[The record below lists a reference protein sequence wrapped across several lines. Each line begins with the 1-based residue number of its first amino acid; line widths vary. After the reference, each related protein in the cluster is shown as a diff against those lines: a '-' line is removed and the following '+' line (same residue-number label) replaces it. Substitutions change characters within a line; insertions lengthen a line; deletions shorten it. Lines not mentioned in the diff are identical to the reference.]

1 MDRSA
6 GGVVELEGS
15 RVGTGVGSGAGP
27 GLVAGSGVRRS
38 GTGPRPVGP
47 RPVRPAAAGERVAVL
62 RRGVAVGAA
71 AGGPGGVRLLET
83 ERWRRGDRGTWS
95 HGVAAPARP
104 SRPARASSTGA
115 PDLRRRAVQDVPGRS
130 GPVTARRYALRRAV
144 AAAALGLASMLVVVG
159 LGLVGQASGAA
170 HTRAEVPSGV
180 AAVVVEPG
188 ETVWDLARREVPEA
202 DAAAVVER
210 IVADNGLGSAAVGV
224 LPAGTVVRV
233 PA

>member
-6 GGVVELEGS
+6 GGVVELEGT
-15 RVGTGVGSGAGP
+15 RVGSGVGP
-27 GLVAGSGVRRS
+27 GLVAGGGVRRS

-83 ERWRRGDRGTWS
+83 ERWRRGGRGTWS
-95 HGVAAPARP
+95 QGVAAPARP
-104 SRPARASSTGA
+104 SSTGA

-144 AAAALGLASMLVVVG
+144 AAAVLGLASMLVVVG

>member
-6 GGVVELEGS
+6 GGVVELEGA
-15 RVGTGVGSGAGP
+15 GVGAGVGARVDAGVGAG
-27 GLVAGSGVRRS
+27 LVTGGGVRRS
-38 GTGPRPVGP
+38 GAGPRPVGP

-62 RRGVAVGAA
+62 RRGVTVGAVA
-71 AGGPGGVRLLET
+71 SGPGGVRLLDT
-83 ERWRRGDRGTWS
+83 ERWRRSERGAWS
-95 HGVAAPARP
+95 RGAAAP
-104 SRPARASSTGA
+104 SRPSSAGA
-115 PDLRRRAVQDVPGRS
+115 PDLRRRTVQGASEGS

-144 AAAALGLASMLVVVG
+144 AAAALGLLSMLVVVV
-159 LGLVGQASGAA
+159 LGLVGQAAGAA
-170 HTRAEVPSGV
+170 HARAGVPTGV

-202 DAAAVVER
+202 DPAAVVER
-210 IVADNGLGSAAVGV
+210 IVAENGLGSAAVGV